1 MWVNKGPVHE
11 QGAGIR
17 ACVDGSRE
25 RRKEKE
31 GERGKRKREKEEEKK
46 KEREEKEKKKRGADE
61 IRGDGREPI
70 VALTRSD
77 AHEKRGVQEKD

>member
-1 MWVNKGPVHE
+1 MREP
-11 QGAGIR
+11 GAGVR

-46 KEREEKEKKKRGADE
+46 KERER
-61 IRGDGREPI
+61 
-70 VALTRSD
+70 
-77 AHEKRGVQEKD
+77 EKRKRKRKGAPVRFAATVASRSWRRREATRTRNEEYRKKIRW

>member
-1 MWVNKGPVHE
+1 MRE
-11 QGAGIR
+11 QGAGVR

-31 GERGKRKREKEEEKK
+31 GERGKRKRRERRRKEKG
-46 KEREEKEKKKRGADE
+46 EREEKEKKKRGAGE

-70 VALTRSD
+70 VASTRSD

>member
-1 MWVNKGPVHE
+1 MCGQE
-11 QGAGIR
+11 QGEKKGEGGR
-17 ACVDGSRE
+17 KRKKKKGER
-25 RRKEKE
+25 RRKEK
-31 GERGKRKREKEEEKK
+31 G
-46 KEREEKEKKKRGADE
+46 EREEKEKKKRGAGE